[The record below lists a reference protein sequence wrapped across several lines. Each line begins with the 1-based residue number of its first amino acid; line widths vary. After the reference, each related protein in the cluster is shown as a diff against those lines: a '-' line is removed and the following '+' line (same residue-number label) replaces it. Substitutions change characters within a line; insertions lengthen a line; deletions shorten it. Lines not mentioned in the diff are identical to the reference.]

1 MRVETKEIRKV
12 VARLDAIVKD
22 YKEENPP
29 KDRDWQTYELRLA
42 ERLRKAFRELRP
54 LVREAVST
62 LQIVKGETRGRNHVL
77 TLEQRVLV
85 LLLKRIVDKSN
96 RTMSFMMVIF
106 SWLTGVSVSYKTVER
121 LYSDHEVRL
130 ALHNLH
136 LLILKK
142 RGITV
147 ADCTGDGTGYALV
160 VKVHYATEAQ
170 KLKDKIKENQGGKR
184 KGKKR
189 KKRLFIYS
197 FALMD
202 LDTRMYIGYGWS
214 FKSEKEAFLEALDM
228 TQETGIEIRS
238 LRLDKYFSTSSYVE
252 LCQEHLGKVQMYLL
266 PKSNATVKG
275 SWEWKRMLER
285 FVNETEE
292 YLKEY
297 FQRNQSESGIS
308 EDKKRTGW
316 KLGQKRPDRIATAI
330 MLTGLWH
337 NLCWLT

>member
-1 MRVETKEIRKV
+1 MRVETKEVRKT
-12 VARLDAIVKD
+12 VARLDAIVKE

-29 KDRDWQTYELRLA
+29 KDRDWRTYEQRLA
-42 ERLRKAFRELRP
+42 ERLKTAFRELRP
-54 LVREAVST
+54 LVQDAVST
-62 LQIVKGETRGRNHVL
+62 LQIVEGETRGRKPLL
-77 TLEQRVLV
+77 TLEQRVLA
-85 LLLKRIVDKSN
+85 LLLKHIVDKSN
-96 RTMSFMMVIF
+96 RTMSFMMVVF
-106 SWLTGVSVSYKTVER
+106 SWLTDVSVSYKTVER

-142 RGITV
+142 RGIEV
-147 ADCTGDGTGYALV
+147 ADCSGDGTGYALV
-160 VKVHYATEAQ
+160 VKVHYASEAQ
-170 KLKDKIKENQGGKR
+170 KLKDKIKENQGGKK

-202 LDTRMYIGYGWS
+202 LDTRMYIGHGWS
-214 FKSEKEAFLEALDM
+214 QRSEKEAFLEALGM

-252 LCQEHLGKVQMYLL
+252 LCQEHLGKVQIYLI

-275 SWEWKRMLER
+275 SWEWKRMLDR
-285 FVNETEE
+285 FVKETKQYLEE
-292 YLKEY
+292 YFK
-297 FQRNQSESGIS
+297 RNQSESGFS

-316 KLGQKRPDRIATAI
+316 DLGQKRPERIATAM

-337 NLCWLT
+337 NLCWLN